1 MDKYLDG
8 TWEEFEEW
16 IREKIG
22 SDFHWCVRP
31 SDTAT
36 NREMVATLVLNDI
49 KRNNGVFPAKN
60 TFIEKAQKR

>member
-16 IREKIG
+16 IREKIE

-31 SDTAT
+31 RDTAT

-60 TFIEKAQKR
+60 TFIEKTQKR